1 MTKKSNSNL
10 IGSGQRS
17 RDRQD
22 KEAKARA
29 RKFEALMAKL
39 TPVKK

>member
-1 MTKKSNSNL
+1 MKSNSTL

-22 KEAKARA
+22 KERARA
-29 RKFEALMAKL
+29 ARRFEEQLKQ
-39 TPVKK
+39 TPPVKK